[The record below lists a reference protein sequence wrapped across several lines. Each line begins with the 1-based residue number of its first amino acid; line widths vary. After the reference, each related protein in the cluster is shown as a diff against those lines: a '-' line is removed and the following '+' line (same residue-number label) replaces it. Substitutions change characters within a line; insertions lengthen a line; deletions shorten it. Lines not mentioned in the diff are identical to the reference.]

1 MKVHNSGGGHSP
13 LGNNCGSDCFRT
25 RSYTVGASFHCS
37 SVNKGGSDSATT
49 GAGASDRGTV
59 PPTAGRAEAKARRR
73 SVLRASMAGA
83 GLPDSPS
90 LYQTRFGEN
99 KESVERGAILILRK
113 EGVYWRGLSY
123 SVPMPRA
130 SRPRPQIPRA
140 SRPRP
145 QIPRASRPRPD
156 KFPNDK
162 MRIAIAHGVIR
173 QFRRGVIRRRRRSS
187 LRAGGGLRRV
197 GR

>member
-59 PPTAGRAEAKARRR
+59 PPTVRRAEAKARRR

-113 EGVYWRGLSY
+113 EGVYWRGLPY

-130 SRPRPQIPRA
+130 R
-140 SRPRP
+140 RPRP